1 MATEYAAFGTLL
13 QIGDSTDQGTAN
25 YTSIAQVQDIG
36 GPSLA
41 LNTDDVTAHDS
52 AGGWMEF
59 VGTVKDG
66 GEVSFDIVYDP
77 AEGTHENSA
86 GGLLAE
92 LDNKTAKAY
101 KIVFPDTANTAWTF
115 NAFVTA
121 YEPAAPVDG
130 KLAAS
135 VTLKVSGQP
144 TLD

>member
-1 MATEYAAFGTLL
+1 MAEYAGFGALL
-13 QIGDSTDQGTAN
+13 QIGDSTNQATAN
-25 YTSIAQVQDIG
+25 YTTIAQVQDIS
-36 GPSLA
+36 GPGLS

-52 AGGWMEF
+52 TGGWMEF
-59 VGTVKDG
+59 VATVKDG

-77 AEGTHENSA
+77 AGGTHENAS
-86 GGLLAE
+86 GGLLYE
-92 LDNKTAKAY
+92 LDQKTAKAY

-121 YEPAAPVDG
+121 YEPSAPVDG

-135 VTLKVSGQP
+135 ITLKITGQP

>member
-1 MATEYAAFGTLL
+1 MSDYAGFGTAL
-13 QIGDSTDQGTAN
+13 QIGDSTNQATAN
-25 YTSIAQVQDIG
+25 YTTIAQVQDIS
-36 GPSLA
+36 GPGLS

-52 AGGWMEF
+52 PGGWMEF

-66 GEVSFDIVYDP
+66 GEVSFDLVYDP
-77 AEGTHENSA
+77 AEGTHENAS
-86 GGLLAE
+86 GGLLYE
-92 LDNKTAKAY
+92 LDQKTAKAY

-121 YEPAAPVDG
+121 YEPSSPVDG

-135 VTLKVSGQP
+135 VTLKITGQP